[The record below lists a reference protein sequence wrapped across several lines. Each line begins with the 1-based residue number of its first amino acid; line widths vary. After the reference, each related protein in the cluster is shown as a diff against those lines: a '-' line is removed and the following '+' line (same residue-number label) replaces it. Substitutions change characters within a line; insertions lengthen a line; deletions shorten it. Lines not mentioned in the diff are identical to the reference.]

1 MFDNL
6 RHFLAEFSSGA
17 AAREFCED
25 DYRLAAVA
33 LLVHLAEADG
43 AIDGAEKMRLREII
57 ERSFG
62 LDGQATARLITT
74 AENSDREAVDFY
86 HFTNVLKRA
95 LDEDGRLKIVEM
107 MWEMAFADG
116 HVHELEENIVWRIA
130 ELLGISS
137 RDRIMLRRR
146 VAAEPQS
153 DTGSVGP
160 WSKPER

>member
-17 AAREFCED
+17 APREFCED

-57 ERSFG
+57 ECSFG
-62 LDGQATARLITT
+62 LDDHATARLIAT
-74 AENSDREAVDFY
+74 AENSDREAVDFF

-107 MWEMAFADG
+107 MWEVAFADG
-116 HVHELEENIVWRIA
+116 HVQELEENIVWRIA

-146 VAAEPQS
+146 VAAEPQR
-153 DTGSVGP
+153 DTHSIGP